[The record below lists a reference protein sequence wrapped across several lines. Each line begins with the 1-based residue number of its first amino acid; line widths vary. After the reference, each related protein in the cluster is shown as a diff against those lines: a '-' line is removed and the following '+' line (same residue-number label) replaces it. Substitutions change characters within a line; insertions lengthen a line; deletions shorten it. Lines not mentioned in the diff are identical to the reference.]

1 MRLNIDQF
9 NNLKKKLFLIISD
22 LIIISLSIA
31 ISFSLRME
39 TIFFINDIDLRIYII
54 FYFVFLFVF
63 FINNVYQILLRYF
76 DFFSIKKITISVLIC
91 LVILIPIN
99 LILYKYFF
107 FPRSISFIASI
118 ICGILIVSHRILINF
133 LINLNF
139 ANKKNLNNVL
149 IIGIDNQNIEIIK
162 NIRQNPNYGKI
173 VGLIDTYNK
182 YKKRELNG
190 IKIFKKNKIYDL
202 VENDS
207 VNEIIIGKKTLNKKE
222 INILFNFSEKK
233 KI

>member
-99 LILYKYFF
+99 LILYKYF
-107 FPRSISFIASI
+107 
-118 ICGILIVSHRILINF
+118 
-133 LINLNF
+133 
-139 ANKKNLNNVL
+139 
-149 IIGIDNQNIEIIK
+149 
-162 NIRQNPNYGKI
+162 
-173 VGLIDTYNK
+173 
-182 YKKRELNG
+182 
-190 IKIFKKNKIYDL
+190 
-202 VENDS
+202 
-207 VNEIIIGKKTLNKKE
+207 
-222 INILFNFSEKK
+222 
-233 KI
+233 

>member
-1 MRLNIDQF
+1 M
-9 NNLKKKLFLIISD
+9 
-22 LIIISLSIA
+22 
-31 ISFSLRME
+31 
-39 TIFFINDIDLRIYII
+39 
-54 FYFVFLFVF
+54 
-63 FINNVYQILLRYF
+63 
-76 DFFSIKKITISVLIC
+76 
-91 LVILIPIN
+91 
-99 LILYKYFF
+99 
-107 FPRSISFIASI
+107 
-118 ICGILIVSHRILINF
+118 
-133 LINLNF
+133 
-139 ANKKNLNNVL
+139 

-190 IKIFKKNKIYDL
+190 IKIYKKNKIYDL